1 LVADASRDSHRARRD
16 HYGGHRSD
24 RRVQSHQQSKR
35 IVACCGV
42 FVAVCCVAGCD
53 GGLLGAAPVAANASK
68 SSGTIAL
75 PALHEVKFADGN
87 PVVTVLSVNIEP
99 LDADR
104 RAVTFH
110 LRYSNTGRFDANFWD
125 RSFRLIVDGVPRPP
139 TNRLNELVANDSAKD
154 GDVVFE
160 VPVGV
165 KDVLFQI
172 TAGEEKSRLAFKL
185 P

>member
-1 LVADASRDSHRARRD
+1 M
-16 HYGGHRSD
+16 
-24 RRVQSHQQSKR
+24 
-35 IVACCGV
+35 
-42 FVAVCCVAGCD
+42 
-53 GGLLGAAPVAANASK
+53 
-68 SSGTIAL
+68 
-75 PALHEVKFADGN
+75 
-87 PVVTVLSVNIEP
+87 
-99 LDADR
+99 
-104 RAVTFH
+104 TFH

-125 RSFRLIVDGVPRPP
+125 RSFRLFVDGVPRPP

-165 KDVLFQI
+165 KDVLLQI